1 MLSINVSVWDLI
13 KCRFAGLNETFR
25 IKSMGVEGNL
35 GRILSK
41 SQNPIDKEEE
51 LEVKVVYF
59 LPSFSVPS
67 VGLLYATSSL
77 VVTQHQVLASVPFSQ
92 CILYASS
99 FSHPQVLQQ
108 FALLPVLPAFVNR
121 IHCYISHTF
130 PEISSL

>member
-59 LPSFSVPS
+59 FALFLSSKCGPVVCNQLSSCDPAPS
-67 VGLLYATSSL
+67 VG
-77 VVTQHQVLASVPFSQ
+77 F
-92 CILYASS
+92 SS
-99 FSHPQVLQQ
+99 FFSVHLVCQ
-108 FALLPVLPAFVNR
+108 LLLTSP
-121 IHCYISHTF
+121 
-130 PEISSL
+130 SSTAVCTLTCSSCFCQ